1 MIVIINAKSF
11 LEIHFFAGFQLTV
24 LENKL
29 TFMKEVA
36 VHTNTRDLFS
46 TNQRNGSE
54 MILVAGPTK
63 STSRI

>member
-1 MIVIINAKSF
+1 
-11 LEIHFFAGFQLTV
+11 
-24 LENKL
+24 
-29 TFMKEVA
+29 MKKVA